1 MLRGQGAGISPLLS
15 GMSFSMNNRAG
26 GFVVK
31 NGAGGM
37 VCLERR

>member
-15 GMSFSMNNRAG
+15 GMSFSMNNGAG